1 MDIILERYI
10 KYNIRYDRKTK
21 VIYIYRDIP
30 VKYLVRLRKDLEE
43 LGLEYKDIIIEGR

>member
-1 MDIILERYI
+1 MERVLERYA
-10 KYNIRYDRKTK
+10 KYNIRYDRGKK

-43 LGLEYKDIIIEGR
+43 LGLTYNDIIIEGR